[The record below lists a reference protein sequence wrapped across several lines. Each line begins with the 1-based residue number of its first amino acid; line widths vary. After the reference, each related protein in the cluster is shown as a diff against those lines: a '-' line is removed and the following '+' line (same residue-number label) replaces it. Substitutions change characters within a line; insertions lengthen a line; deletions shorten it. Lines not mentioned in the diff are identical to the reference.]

1 MNYRIDLVSLSN
13 ALNYNKHQQ
22 TEKDPIEIAC
32 NIFNLDRSK
41 LLGYKRGYDYKNARA
56 IISNHLYKHTNKTLQ
71 EVGGCL
77 DKSHGAILSM
87 LKHYDKQN
95 KELIEM
101 VERFNYEIN
110 R

>member
-32 NIFNLDRSK
+32 NIFNLDRDK
-41 LLGYKRGYDYKNARA
+41 LLGYKRGNDYKNARA

-77 DKSHGAILSM
+77 DRSHGAILNM
-87 LKHYDKQN
+87 LEHYKEQN

>member
-1 MNYRIDLVSLSN
+1 MNYTIDLVSLSN

-32 NIFNLDRSK
+32 NIFNLDRDK
-41 LLGYKRGYDYKNARA
+41 LLSYKRGNDYKNVRA

-77 DKSHGAILSM
+77 NRSHGAILNM
-87 LKHYDKQN
+87 LEYYKEQN
-95 KELIEM
+95 KELKIM

>member
-1 MNYRIDLVSLSN
+1 MNYNLDLLSLCN
-13 ALNYNKHQQ
+13 ALNYDKHRQAEQ
-22 TEKDPIEIAC
+22 DPIEISC

-41 LLGYKRGYDYKNARA
+41 LLGYKRGNDYKNARA
-56 IISNHLYKHTNKTLQ
+56 IISNHLYKHNNKTLQ

-77 DKSHGAILSM
+77 NRSHGAILNM
-87 LKHYDKQN
+87 LEYYDKQN